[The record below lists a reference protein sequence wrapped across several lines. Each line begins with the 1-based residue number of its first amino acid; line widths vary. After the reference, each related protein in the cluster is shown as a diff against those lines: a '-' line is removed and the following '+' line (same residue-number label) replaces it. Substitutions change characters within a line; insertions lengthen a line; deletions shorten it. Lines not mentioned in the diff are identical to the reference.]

1 MEGQVGRIGPEQRF
15 VWHQQVP
22 AGMWAD
28 CRRERPGVGHDHP
41 IVILDNEMACPE
53 GPRRVF
59 FERQVVVDRQRPA
72 GIARADGDHFE
83 MRMHQPDIGLVHPH
97 LEVVAIRPRDAGGPL
112 AIDNYLA
119 LEEHAARAF
128 RAGHFIIEDDYRVI
142 MPDAGAL
149 APAIRPHASGHLL
162 VPDEPLFRPNP
173 AHLAFH
179 RRMVLGR

>member
-1 MEGQVGRIGPEQRF
+1 MASANGDGFGDSPQGGFAAGASLDVYEAIYRLVMTAYGYRCALTGEQF
-15 VWHQQVP
+15 T
-22 AGMWAD
+22 
-28 CRRERPGVGHDHP
+28 
-41 IVILDNEMACPE
+41 
-53 GPRRVF
+53 
-59 FERQVVVDRQRPA
+59 
-72 GIARADGDHFE
+72 
-83 MRMHQPDIGLVHPH
+83 PDIGLVHPH

-142 MPDAGAL
+142 LPVAGAL

-179 RRMVLGR
+179 RRMALGR

>member
-1 MEGQVGRIGPEQRF
+1 MASANGDGFGDNPQGGFAAGASLDVYEAVYRLVMTAYGYRCALTGEQF
-15 VWHQQVP
+15 T
-22 AGMWAD
+22 
-28 CRRERPGVGHDHP
+28 
-41 IVILDNEMACPE
+41 
-53 GPRRVF
+53 
-59 FERQVVVDRQRPA
+59 
-72 GIARADGDHFE
+72 
-83 MRMHQPDIGLVHPH
+83 PDIGLVHPH

-128 RAGHFIIEDDYRVI
+128 RAGHFLIEDDYRVV
-142 MPDAGAL
+142 MPVAGAL
-149 APAIRPHASGHLL
+149 APAVRPHASGHLL

>member
-1 MEGQVGRIGPEQRF
+1 MASGNGDGFGDSPQGGFAAGATLDVYEAVYRLVMTAYGYRCALTGEQF
-15 VWHQQVP
+15 
-22 AGMWAD
+22 A
-28 CRRERPGVGHDHP
+28 
-41 IVILDNEMACPE
+41 
-53 GPRRVF
+53 
-59 FERQVVVDRQRPA
+59 
-72 GIARADGDHFE
+72 
-83 MRMHQPDIGLVHPH
+83 PDIGLVHPH

-128 RAGHFIIEDDYRVI
+128 RAGHFIIEDDYRVVL
-142 MPDAGAL
+142 PVAGAL
-149 APAIRPHASGHLL
+149 APAIRPHVSGHLL

>member
-1 MEGQVGRIGPEQRF
+1 MASGNGDGFGDNPQGGFSAGASLDVYEAVYRLVMTAYGYRCALTGEQF
-15 VWHQQVP
+15 T
-22 AGMWAD
+22 
-28 CRRERPGVGHDHP
+28 
-41 IVILDNEMACPE
+41 
-53 GPRRVF
+53 
-59 FERQVVVDRQRPA
+59 
-72 GIARADGDHFE
+72 
-83 MRMHQPDIGLVHPH
+83 PDIGLVHPH

-128 RAGHFIIEDDYRVI
+128 RAGHFIIEDDYRVVL
-142 MPDAGAL
+142 PVAGAL
-149 APAIRPHASGHLL
+149 APAIRPHTSGHLL